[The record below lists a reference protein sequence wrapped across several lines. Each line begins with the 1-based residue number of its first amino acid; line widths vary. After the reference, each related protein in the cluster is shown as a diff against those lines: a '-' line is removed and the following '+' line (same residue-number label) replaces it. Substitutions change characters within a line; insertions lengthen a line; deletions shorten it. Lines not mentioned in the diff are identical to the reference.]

1 MHEIAD
7 IACNFTSD
15 RFDNDLDEV
24 IDRAV
29 ANDITKFGLICSRLS
44 DLDKLLEIYNRYSKE
59 MFFTIGVHPHH
70 ANEINEEYLE
80 KLKEAININNPHA
93 IGETGL
99 DFFRNLST
107 YEEQIFA
114 FEEQIKIAIDTNKP
128 LFLHQRDSHDDF
140 IKILRKY
147 SSDINKAVVHC
158 FTGTQEQLDDYL
170 ELDCYIGVT
179 GWICDEKRNVELR
192 KTIKNIPLERL
203 MIETDCPYLIPKNLP
218 DKPKNNRNEPYNL
231 NHIVA
236 EIACLWILMKDFLEK
251 KLSKIPKIFLTVNSK
266 SKFNLKIYVFIM
278 FYLVRNRE
286 FQF

>member
-24 IDRAV
+24 IERAID
-29 ANDITKFGLICSRLS
+29 NNITKFGLICSQLS
-44 DLDKLLEIYNRYSKE
+44 DLDKLLEIYHQYSKN

-70 ANEINEEYLE
+70 ANEINKEYLE
-80 KLKEAININNPHA
+80 KLKEAINKNNPHA
-93 IGETGL
+93 VGETGL

-147 SSDINKAVVHC
+147 SSDINKSVVHC
-158 FTGTQEQLDDYL
+158 FTGTQQQLDDYL
-170 ELDCYIGVT
+170 KLDCYIGVT
-179 GWICDEKRNVELR
+179 GWICDKKRNVELR
-192 KTIKNIPLERL
+192 KTIRNIPLSRL

-218 DKPKNNRNEPYNL
+218 DKPKNNRNEPRYL
-231 NHIVA
+231 KHILS
-236 EIACLWILMKDFLEK
+236 EISFLMEIDESLLK
-251 KLSKIPKIFLTVNSK
+251 KETYKNTKYL
-266 SKFNLKIYVFIM
+266 FNF
-278 FYLVRNRE
+278 
-286 FQF
+286 

>member
-24 IDRAV
+24 INQAIV
-29 ANDITKFGLICSRLS
+29 NNITKFGLICSRLS
-44 DLDKLLEIYNRYSKE
+44 DIDKLLEIYNRYSKD

-70 ANEINEEYLE
+70 ANEINEEYLK
-80 KLKEAININNPHA
+80 KLKEVINNNNPHA

-147 SSDINKAVVHC
+147 SSDINKSVVHC
-158 FTGTQEQLDDYL
+158 FTGTKEQLNDYL

-179 GWICDEKRNVELR
+179 GWICDAKRNVQLR

-203 MIETDCPYLIPKNLP
+203 MIETDCPYLIPKNLEE
-218 DKPKNNRNEPYNL
+218 KPKNNRNEPTYL
-231 NHIVA
+231 NHIANEVA
-236 EIACLWILMKDFLEK
+236 TLMKKDINDIREK
-251 KLSKIPKIFLTVNSK
+251 TYKTSLSF
-266 SKFNLKIYVFIM
+266 
-278 FYLVRNRE
+278 
-286 FQF
+286 FQS

>member
-24 IDRAV
+24 INQAIV
-29 ANDITKFGLICSRLS
+29 NNITKFGLICSRLS
-44 DLDKLLEIYNRYSKE
+44 DIDKLLEIYNRYSKD

-70 ANEINEEYLE
+70 ANEINEEYLK
-80 KLKEAININNPHA
+80 KLKEVINNNNPHA

-140 IKILRKY
+140 IKILREY
-147 SSDINKAVVHC
+147 SSDINKSVVHC
-158 FTGTQEQLDDYL
+158 FTGTKEQLNDYL

-179 GWICDEKRNVELR
+179 GWICDAKRNVELR

-203 MIETDCPYLIPKNLP
+203 MIETDCPYLIPKNLEE
-218 DKPKNNRNEPYNL
+218 KPKNNRNEPTYL
-231 NHIVA
+231 NHIANEVA
-236 EIACLWILMKDFLEK
+236 ALMKEDINDIREK
-251 KLSKIPKIFLTVNSK
+251 TYKTSLSF
-266 SKFNLKIYVFIM
+266 
-278 FYLVRNRE
+278 
-286 FQF
+286 FQK

>member
-15 RFDNDLDEV
+15 RFDKDLDEV
-24 IDRAV
+24 IERAI
-29 ANDITKFGLICSRLS
+29 ANNITKFGLICSRLS
-44 DLDKLLEIYNRYSKE
+44 DLDKLLEIYNRYSKD

-70 ANEINEEYLE
+70 ANEINEEYLK
-80 KLKEAININNPHA
+80 KLKEVINNNNPHA

-99 DFFRNLST
+99 DFFRNLSS

-147 SSDINKAVVHC
+147 SSDINKSVVHC
-158 FTGTQEQLDDYL
+158 FTGTKKQLNDYL

-179 GWICDEKRNVELR
+179 GWICDAKRNVELR

-203 MIETDCPYLIPKNLP
+203 MIETDCPYLIPKDLLN
-218 DKPKNNRNEPYNL
+218 KPINNRNEPANL
-231 NHIVA
+231 NHIASSIA
-236 EIACLWILMKDFLEK
+236 ELMNVNEESLKKITFKSSLDFF
-251 KLSKIPKIFLTVNSK
+251 S
-266 SKFNLKIYVFIM
+266 Y
-278 FYLVRNRE
+278 
-286 FQF
+286 

>member
-24 IDRAV
+24 INQAIV
-29 ANDITKFGLICSRLS
+29 NNITKFGLICSRLS
-44 DLDKLLEIYNRYSKE
+44 DIEKLLEIYNRYSKD

-70 ANEINEEYLE
+70 ANEINEEYLN
-80 KLKEAININNPHA
+80 KLKEVIHNNNPHA

-147 SSDINKAVVHC
+147 SSDINKSVVHC
-158 FTGTQEQLDDYL
+158 FTGNKEQLNDYL

-179 GWICDEKRNVELR
+179 GWICDAKRNVELR

-203 MIETDCPYLIPKNLP
+203 MIETDCPYLIPKNLEE
-218 DKPKNNRNEPYNL
+218 KPKNNRNEPTYL
-231 NHIVA
+231 NHIANEVA
-236 EIACLWILMKDFLEK
+236 TLMKKDINDIREK
-251 KLSKIPKIFLTVNSK
+251 TYKTSLSF
-266 SKFNLKIYVFIM
+266 
-278 FYLVRNRE
+278 
-286 FQF
+286 FQS

>member
-1 MHEIAD
+1 
-7 IACNFTSD
+7 
-15 RFDNDLDEV
+15 
-24 IDRAV
+24 
-29 ANDITKFGLICSRLS
+29 
-44 DLDKLLEIYNRYSKE
+44 

-70 ANEINEEYLE
+70 ANEINEEYLK
-80 KLKEAININNPHA
+80 KLKEVINNNNPHA

-147 SSDINKAVVHC
+147 SSDINKSVVHC
-158 FTGTQEQLDDYL
+158 FTGTKEQLDDYL

-179 GWICDEKRNVELR
+179 GWICDAKRNVELR

-203 MIETDCPYLIPKNLP
+203 MIETDCPYLIPKNLEE
-218 DKPKNNRNEPYNL
+218 KPKNNRNEPTYL
-231 NHIVA
+231 NHIANEVA
-236 EIACLWILMKDFLEK
+236 TLMKKDINDIREK
-251 KLSKIPKIFLTVNSK
+251 TYKTSLSF
-266 SKFNLKIYVFIM
+266 
-278 FYLVRNRE
+278 
-286 FQF
+286 FQS

>member
-24 IDRAV
+24 INQAII
-29 ANDITKFGLICSRLS
+29 NNITKFGLICSRLS
-44 DLDKLLEIYNRYSKE
+44 DIDKLLEIYNRYSKD

-70 ANEINEEYLE
+70 ANEINEEYLK
-80 KLKEAININNPHA
+80 KLKEVINNNNPHA

-147 SSDINKAVVHC
+147 SSDINKSVVHC
-158 FTGTQEQLDDYL
+158 FTGTKEQLNDYL

-179 GWICDEKRNVELR
+179 GWICDAKRNVELR

-203 MIETDCPYLIPKNLP
+203 MIETDCPYLIPKNLEE
-218 DKPKNNRNEPYNL
+218 KPKNNRNEPTYL
-231 NHIVA
+231 NHIANEVA
-236 EIACLWILMKDFLEK
+236 TLMKKDINDIREK
-251 KLSKIPKIFLTVNSK
+251 TYKTSLSF
-266 SKFNLKIYVFIM
+266 
-278 FYLVRNRE
+278 
-286 FQF
+286 FQS

>member
-24 IDRAV
+24 INQAIV
-29 ANDITKFGLICSRLS
+29 NNITKFGLICSRLS
-44 DLDKLLEIYNRYSKE
+44 DIDKLLEIYNRYSKD

-70 ANEINEEYLE
+70 ANEINEEYLK
-80 KLKEAININNPHA
+80 KLKEVINNNNPHA

-107 YEEQIFA
+107 YEEQIYA

-147 SSDINKAVVHC
+147 SSDINKSVVHC
-158 FTGTQEQLDDYL
+158 FTGTKEQLNDYL

-179 GWICDEKRNVELR
+179 GWICDAKRNVELR

-203 MIETDCPYLIPKNLP
+203 MIETDCPYLIPKNLEE
-218 DKPKNNRNEPYNL
+218 KPKNSRNEPTYL
-231 NHIVA
+231 NHIANEVA
-236 EIACLWILMKDFLEK
+236 TLMKKDINDIREK
-251 KLSKIPKIFLTVNSK
+251 TYKTSLSFFK
-266 SKFNLKIYVFIM
+266 S
-278 FYLVRNRE
+278 
-286 FQF
+286 

>member
-15 RFDNDLDEV
+15 RFDKDLDQV
-24 IDRAV
+24 IERAI

-70 ANEINEEYLE
+70 ANEINEKYLE
-80 KLKEAININNPHA
+80 KLKEVININNPHA

-107 YEEQIFA
+107 YEEQVFA
-114 FEEQIKIAIDTNKP
+114 FEEQIKIAIKTNKP

-147 SSDINKAVVHC
+147 SSDIKKAVVHC

-179 GWICDEKRNVELR
+179 GWICDEKRNIELR

-203 MIETDCPYLIPKNLP
+203 MIETDCPYLIPKDLP
-218 DKPKNNRNEPYNL
+218 NKPNNNRNEPCNL
-231 NHIVA
+231 NHIVS
-236 EIACLWILMKDFLEK
+236 EIGMLMGIKEELLKTETYKNTINF
-251 KLSKIPKIFLTVNSK
+251 
-266 SKFNLKIYVFIM
+266 FNL
-278 FYLVRNRE
+278 N
-286 FQF
+286 

>member
-15 RFDNDLDEV
+15 RFDNDLGEV

-29 ANDITKFGLICSRLS
+29 ADDITKFGLICSRLS
-44 DLDKLLEIYNRYSKE
+44 DLDKLLEIYNRYSKN
-59 MFFTIGVHPHH
+59 MFFTLGVHPHH
-70 ANEINEEYLE
+70 ANEINAEYLK
-80 KLKEAININNPHA
+80 KLKETISINNPHA

-114 FEEQIKIAIDTNKP
+114 FEEQIKIAIATNKP

-147 SSDINKAVVHC
+147 SSDINKAIVHC

-179 GWICDEKRNVELR
+179 GWICDAKRNVELR
-192 KTIKNIPLERL
+192 KTIKNIPLEKL
-203 MIETDCPYLIPKNLP
+203 MIETDCPYLIPKNLQN
-218 DKPKNNRNEPYNL
+218 KPKNNRNEPNNL
-231 NHIVA
+231 NHIVK
-236 EIACLWILMKDFLEK
+236 EICILMNIEESLLRERSFQNT
-251 KLSKIPKIFLTVNSK
+251 INF
-266 SKFNLKIYVFIM
+266 FN
-278 FYLVRNRE
+278 R
-286 FQF
+286 

>member
-1 MHEIAD
+1 MHEIPD
-7 IACNFTSD
+7 IACNITSD
-15 RFDNDLDEV
+15 RFENDLDEV
-24 IDRAV
+24 INQAIV
-29 ANDITKFGLICSRLS
+29 NNITKFGLICSRLS
-44 DLDKLLEIYNRYSKE
+44 DIEKLLEIYNRYSKD

-70 ANEINEEYLE
+70 ANEINEEYLK
-80 KLKEAININNPHA
+80 KLKEVINNNNPHA

-147 SSDINKAVVHC
+147 SSDINKSVVHC
-158 FTGTQEQLDDYL
+158 FTGTKEQLNDYL

-179 GWICDEKRNVELR
+179 GWICDAKRNVELR

-203 MIETDCPYLIPKNLP
+203 MIETDCPYLIPKNLEE
-218 DKPKNNRNEPYNL
+218 KPKNNRNEPTYL
-231 NHIVA
+231 NHIANEVA
-236 EIACLWILMKDFLEK
+236 TLMKKDINDIREK
-251 KLSKIPKIFLTVNSK
+251 TYKTSLSF
-266 SKFNLKIYVFIM
+266 
-278 FYLVRNRE
+278 
-286 FQF
+286 FQS

>member
-24 IDRAV
+24 INQAIV
-29 ANDITKFGLICSRLS
+29 NNITKFGLICSRLS
-44 DLDKLLEIYNRYSKE
+44 DIDKLLEIYNRYSKD

-70 ANEINEEYLE
+70 ANEINEEYLK
-80 KLKEAININNPHA
+80 KLKEVINNNNPHA

-147 SSDINKAVVHC
+147 SSDINKSVVHC
-158 FTGTQEQLDDYL
+158 FTGTKEQLNDYL

-179 GWICDEKRNVELR
+179 GWICDAKRNVELR

-203 MIETDCPYLIPKNLP
+203 MIEPACPYLIPKNLEE
-218 DKPKNNRNEPYNL
+218 KPKNNRNEPTYL
-231 NHIVA
+231 NHIANEVA
-236 EIACLWILMKDFLEK
+236 TLMKKDINDIREK
-251 KLSKIPKIFLTVNSK
+251 TYKTSLSFFK
-266 SKFNLKIYVFIM
+266 S
-278 FYLVRNRE
+278 
-286 FQF
+286 

>member
-1 MHEIAD
+1 
-7 IACNFTSD
+7 
-15 RFDNDLDEV
+15 
-24 IDRAV
+24 
-29 ANDITKFGLICSRLS
+29 
-44 DLDKLLEIYNRYSKE
+44 

-70 ANEINEEYLE
+70 ANEINEEYLK
-80 KLKEAININNPHA
+80 KLKEVINNNNPHA

-147 SSDINKAVVHC
+147 SSDINKSVVHC
-158 FTGTQEQLDDYL
+158 FTGTKEQLNDYL

-179 GWICDEKRNVELR
+179 GWICDAKRNVELR

-203 MIETDCPYLIPKNLP
+203 MIETDCPYLIPKNLEE
-218 DKPKNNRNEPYNL
+218 KPKNSRNEPTYL
-231 NHIVA
+231 NHIANEVA
-236 EIACLWILMKDFLEK
+236 ALMKKDINDIREK
-251 KLSKIPKIFLTVNSK
+251 TYKTSLSFFK
-266 SKFNLKIYVFIM
+266 S
-278 FYLVRNRE
+278 
-286 FQF
+286 

>member
-7 IACNFTSD
+7 IACNFTSE

-24 IDRAV
+24 INQAIV
-29 ANDITKFGLICSRLS
+29 NNVTKFGLICSRLS
-44 DLDKLLEIYNRYSKE
+44 DIDKLLEIYNRYSKD

-70 ANEINEEYLE
+70 ANEINEEYLK
-80 KLKEAININNPHA
+80 KLKEVINNNNPHA

-147 SSDINKAVVHC
+147 SSDINKSVVHC
-158 FTGTQEQLDDYL
+158 FTGTKEQLNDYL

-179 GWICDEKRNVELR
+179 GWICDAKRNVELR

-203 MIETDCPYLIPKNLP
+203 MIETDCPYLIPKNLEE
-218 DKPKNNRNEPYNL
+218 KPKNNRNEPTYL
-231 NHIVA
+231 NHIANEVA
-236 EIACLWILMKDFLEK
+236 TLMKKDINDIREK
-251 KLSKIPKIFLTVNSK
+251 TYKTSLSF
-266 SKFNLKIYVFIM
+266 
-278 FYLVRNRE
+278 
-286 FQF
+286 FQS

>member
-1 MHEIAD
+1 MHEVAD
-7 IACNFTSD
+7 IACNFTNE
-15 RFDNDLDEV
+15 RFDKDLDEV
-24 IDRAV
+24 LNRAKT
-29 ANDITKFGLICSRLS
+29 NKITKFGLICSRLS
-44 DLDKLLEIYNRYSKE
+44 DLDRLLEIYNQYSKD

-70 ANEINEEYLE
+70 ANEINDKYL
-80 KLKEAININNPHA
+80 KNLKEAVINNNPHA

-107 YEEQIFA
+107 YDEQIYA

-140 IKILRKY
+140 IKILREY

-158 FTGTQEQLDDYL
+158 FTGTQEQLEDYL

-192 KTIKNIPLERL
+192 KTIKNIPLEKL

-218 DKPKNNRNEPYNL
+218 NKPKNNRNEPINL
-231 NHIVA
+231 NHIVN
-236 EIACLWILMKDFLEK
+236 EIAVLMEIDIDSLRKQTFK
-251 KLSKIPKIFLTVNSK
+251 NTINYFK
-266 SKFNLKIYVFIM
+266 Y
-278 FYLVRNRE
+278 
-286 FQF
+286 

>member
-15 RFDNDLDEV
+15 RFDNDLDKV
-24 IDRAV
+24 INKAIV
-29 ANDITKFGLICSRLS
+29 NNITKFGLICSRLS
-44 DLDKLLEIYNRYSKE
+44 DIDKLLEIYNRYSKD

-70 ANEINEEYLE
+70 ANEINEEYLK
-80 KLKEAININNPHA
+80 KLKEVINNNNPHA

-147 SSDINKAVVHC
+147 SSDINKSVVHC
-158 FTGTQEQLDDYL
+158 FTGTKKQLNDYL

-179 GWICDEKRNVELR
+179 GWICDAKRNVELR

-203 MIETDCPYLIPKNLP
+203 MIETDCPYLIPKNLEE
-218 DKPKNNRNEPYNL
+218 KPKNNRNEPTYL
-231 NHIVA
+231 NHIADEVA
-236 EIACLWILMKDFLEK
+236 ALMKKDINDIREK
-251 KLSKIPKIFLTVNSK
+251 TYKTSLSF
-266 SKFNLKIYVFIM
+266 
-278 FYLVRNRE
+278 
-286 FQF
+286 FQS

>member
-24 IDRAV
+24 INQAIF
-29 ANDITKFGLICSRLS
+29 NNITKFGLICSRLS
-44 DLDKLLEIYNRYSKE
+44 DIDKLLEIYNRYSKD

-70 ANEINEEYLE
+70 ANEINEEYLK
-80 KLKEAININNPHA
+80 KLKEVINNNNPHA

-147 SSDINKAVVHC
+147 SSDINKSVVHC
-158 FTGTQEQLDDYL
+158 FTGTKEQLDDYL

-179 GWICDEKRNVELR
+179 GWICDAKRNVELR

-203 MIETDCPYLIPKNLP
+203 MIETDCPYLIPKNLEE
-218 DKPKNNRNEPYNL
+218 KPKNNRNEPTYL
-231 NHIVA
+231 NHIANEVA
-236 EIACLWILMKDFLEK
+236 TLMKKDINDIREK
-251 KLSKIPKIFLTVNSK
+251 TYKTSLSF
-266 SKFNLKIYVFIM
+266 
-278 FYLVRNRE
+278 
-286 FQF
+286 FQS

>member
-24 IDRAV
+24 IKQAIV
-29 ANDITKFGLICSRLS
+29 NNITKFGLICSRLS
-44 DLDKLLEIYNRYSKE
+44 DIDKLLEIYNRYSKD

-70 ANEINEEYLE
+70 ANEINEEYLK
-80 KLKEAININNPHA
+80 KLKEVINNNNPHA

-147 SSDINKAVVHC
+147 SSDINKSVVHC
-158 FTGTQEQLDDYL
+158 FTGTKEQLNDYL

-179 GWICDEKRNVELR
+179 GWICDAKRNVELR

-203 MIETDCPYLIPKNLP
+203 MIETDCPYLIPKNLEE
-218 DKPKNNRNEPYNL
+218 KPKNNRNEPTYL
-231 NHIVA
+231 NHIANEVA
-236 EIACLWILMKDFLEK
+236 TLMKKDINDIREK
-251 KLSKIPKIFLTVNSK
+251 TYKTSLSF
-266 SKFNLKIYVFIM
+266 
-278 FYLVRNRE
+278 
-286 FQF
+286 FQS

>member
-7 IACNFTSD
+7 IACNFTSN

-24 IDRAV
+24 IDRAI
-29 ANDITKFGLICSRLS
+29 ANNITKFSVICSRLS
-44 DLDKLLEIYNRYSKE
+44 DLNKLLEIYNRYSKN
-59 MFFTIGVHPHH
+59 MFFTLGVHPHH

-80 KLKEAININNPHA
+80 KLKEVININNPHA

-147 SSDINKAVVHC
+147 SSDISKSVVHC

-179 GWICDEKRNVELR
+179 GWICDAKRNVELR

-203 MIETDCPYLIPKNLP
+203 MIETDCPYLIPKDLP
-218 DKPKNNRNEPYNL
+218 NISKNNRNEPANL
-231 NHIVA
+231 NHIAASIAALMGVNE
-236 EIACLWILMKDFLEK
+236 EILK
-251 KLSKIPKIFLTVNSK
+251 KITFETSLNFFK
-266 SKFNLKIYVFIM
+266 S
-278 FYLVRNRE
+278 
-286 FQF
+286 

>member
-1 MHEIAD
+1 MHQIAD
-7 IACNFTSD
+7 IACNFTSE
-15 RFDNDLDEV
+15 RFNKDLNEV
-24 IDRAV
+24 INRAMT
-29 ANDITKFGLICSRLS
+29 NKISKFGLICSRLG
-44 DLDKLLEIYNRYSKE
+44 DLDKLLKIYNQYSNN

-70 ANEINEEYLE
+70 AGEINDEYLK
-80 KLKEAININNPHA
+80 KLKEIINKNQPHA

-107 YEEQIFA
+107 YEEQIYA

-158 FTGTQEQLDDYL
+158 FTGSQKQLDDYL
-170 ELDCYIGVT
+170 ELNCYIGVT

-192 KTIKNIPLERL
+192 KTIKNIPLSKL
-203 MIETDCPYLIPKNLP
+203 MVETDCPYLIPKNLTN
-218 DKPKNNRNEPYNL
+218 KPKNNRNEPNNL

-236 EIACLWILMKDFLEK
+236 DIAVLINVDENILRKETFK
-251 KLSKIPKIFLTVNSK
+251 NTKNF
-266 SKFNLKIYVFIM
+266 FN
-278 FYLVRNRE
+278 N
-286 FQF
+286 

>member
-7 IACNFTSD
+7 IACNFTSE

-24 IDRAV
+24 INQAIV
-29 ANDITKFGLICSRLS
+29 NNITKFGLICSRLS
-44 DLDKLLEIYNRYSKE
+44 DIDKLLEIYNRYSKD

-70 ANEINEEYLE
+70 ANEINEEYLK
-80 KLKEAININNPHA
+80 KLKEVINNNNPHA

-147 SSDINKAVVHC
+147 SSNINKSVVHC
-158 FTGTQEQLDDYL
+158 FTGTKEQLNDYL

-179 GWICDEKRNVELR
+179 GWICDAKRNVELR

-203 MIETDCPYLIPKNLP
+203 MIETDCPYLIPKNLEE
-218 DKPKNNRNEPYNL
+218 KPKNSRNEPTYL
-231 NHIVA
+231 NHIANEVA
-236 EIACLWILMKDFLEK
+236 ALMEKDINDIREK
-251 KLSKIPKIFLTVNSK
+251 TYKTSLSFFK
-266 SKFNLKIYVFIM
+266 S
-278 FYLVRNRE
+278 
-286 FQF
+286 

>member
-24 IDRAV
+24 INQAIV
-29 ANDITKFGLICSRLS
+29 NNITKFGLICSRLS
-44 DLDKLLEIYNRYSKE
+44 DIDKLLEIYNRYSKD

-70 ANEINEEYLE
+70 ANEINEEYLK
-80 KLKEAININNPHA
+80 KLKEVINNNNPHA

-128 LFLHQRDSHDDF
+128 LFLHQRNSHDDF

-147 SSDINKAVVHC
+147 SSDINKSVVHC
-158 FTGTQEQLDDYL
+158 FTGTKEQLNDYL

-179 GWICDEKRNVELR
+179 GWICDAKRNVELR

-203 MIETDCPYLIPKNLP
+203 MIETDCPYLIPKNLEE
-218 DKPKNNRNEPYNL
+218 KPKNNRNEPTYL
-231 NHIVA
+231 NHIA
-236 EIACLWILMKDFLEK
+236 NEIAALMKKDINDIREK
-251 KLSKIPKIFLTVNSK
+251 TYKTSLSF
-266 SKFNLKIYVFIM
+266 
-278 FYLVRNRE
+278 
-286 FQF
+286 FQS

>member
-7 IACNFTSD
+7 IACNFTSE

-24 IDRAV
+24 INQAIV
-29 ANDITKFGLICSRLS
+29 NNITKFGLICSRLS
-44 DLDKLLEIYNRYSKE
+44 DIDKLLEIYNRYSKD

-70 ANEINEEYLE
+70 ANEINEEYLK
-80 KLKEAININNPHA
+80 KLKEVINNNNPHA

-147 SSDINKAVVHC
+147 SSDINKSVVHC
-158 FTGTQEQLDDYL
+158 FTGTKEQLDDYL

-179 GWICDEKRNVELR
+179 GWICDAKRNVELR

-203 MIETDCPYLIPKNLP
+203 MIETDCPYLIPKNLEE
-218 DKPKNNRNEPYNL
+218 KPKNNRNEPTYL
-231 NHIVA
+231 NHIANEVA
-236 EIACLWILMKDFLEK
+236 TLMKKDINDIREK
-251 KLSKIPKIFLTVNSK
+251 TYKTSLSF
-266 SKFNLKIYVFIM
+266 
-278 FYLVRNRE
+278 
-286 FQF
+286 FQS